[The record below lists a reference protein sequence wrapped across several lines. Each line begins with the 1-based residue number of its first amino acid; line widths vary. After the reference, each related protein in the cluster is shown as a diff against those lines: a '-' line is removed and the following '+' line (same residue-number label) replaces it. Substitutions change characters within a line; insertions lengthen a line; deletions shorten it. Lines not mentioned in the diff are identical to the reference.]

1 MVGLSRHAKSA
12 SGLLLRHSDDGREAV
27 LREAYS
33 RLCLGKRLIHVNMTC
48 LDAPAAPAHGELA
61 GVVVPRAGYVSNVM
75 SQARRG
81 RRLMGTL
88 AGTLRQASHL
98 AA

>member
-12 SGLLLRHSDDGREAV
+12 SVLLLGHSDDGREAV

-33 RLCLGKRLIHVNMTC
+33 RLCLGKRLLHVNRTC
-48 LDAPAAPAHGELA
+48 LDALAAPAHGELA
-61 GVVVPRAGYVSNVM
+61 GAVAPHAGDVRKVT
-75 SQARRG
+75 SQAWRA

-88 AGTLRQASHL
+88 AGTLRRASHL